1 MRVNS
6 FHSGLCC
13 PHILA
18 SGNPHVRI
26 DTGYSSKTSIKNIDD
41 ASVTKLLSQK
51 LNCKYFTIQSIQ
63 NHMLLFFN
71 VKIIFLFCY
80 IRHNLIS
87 CKVFEFPYAL
97 KGGEC
102 VKSLTP

>member
-1 MRVNS
+1 
-6 FHSGLCC
+6 
-13 PHILA
+13 
-18 SGNPHVRI
+18 
-26 DTGYSSKTSIKNIDD
+26 
-41 ASVTKLLSQK
+41 
-51 LNCKYFTIQSIQ
+51 
-63 NHMLLFFN
+63 MLLFFN